1 MTHRPHPSTVD
12 RAATPSAAEI
22 RRRLAGEL
30 ALPSRLGHTLLLL
43 AGLGAAGVT
52 GALLL
57 TEPALPARTRLAF
70 AVMVVVGLAWAALAA
85 WVLARRRVLLAT
97 HRVVAARLA
106 VAVTA
111 LFTAGA
117 VGVAVDAGGAAT
129 GGWAAAGVG
138 VAMLGA
144 ALLLHRQ
151 ARRRVAALARRR
163 DEIARELAARG
174 GRS

>member
-1 MTHRPHPSTVD
+1 MTDRPHPSTVD
-12 RAATPSAAEI
+12 RAAPPSADEI

-106 VAVTA
+106 IAVTT

-117 VGVAVDAGGAAT
+117 AALGASGAP

>member
-1 MTHRPHPSTVD
+1 MTDRPHPSTVD
-12 RAATPSAAEI
+12 RAAPPSADEI

-30 ALPSRLGHTLLLL
+30 ALPSRLGHTLLLV
-43 AGLGAAGVT
+43 AGLGGAGVT

-57 TEPALPARTRLAF
+57 TEPGLPARTRVAF
-70 AVMVVVGLAWAALAA
+70 AVLVLVGLAWAAFAA

-106 VAVTA
+106 IAATA

-117 VGVAVDAGGAAT
+117 VAVAVGPGAP

-144 ALLLHRQ
+144 ALLLHAR

-174 GRS
+174 RPS

>member
-1 MTHRPHPSTVD
+1 MTDRPTSSTAE
-12 RAATPSAAEI
+12 RPTAPSAAEI

-30 ALPSRLGHTLLLL
+30 ALPSRLGHTLLLV
-43 AGLGAAGVT
+43 AGLGGAGVT

-57 TEPALPARTRLAF
+57 TEPALPARTRIAF
-70 AVMVVVGLAWAALAA
+70 AVMVVVGLAWAAFAA

-106 VAVTA
+106 IAVTA

-117 VGVAVDAGGAAT
+117 VAVAVGAGGAP

-144 ALLLHRQ
+144 ALLLHAQ
-151 ARRRVAALARRR
+151 ARRRMAALARRR

>member
-1 MTHRPHPSTVD
+1 MTDRPHPSTAD
-12 RAATPSAAEI
+12 HPAPPSAAEI

-57 TEPALPARTRLAF
+57 TEPALPARTRVAF

-97 HRVVAARLA
+97 HRVAAARLA
-106 VAVTA
+106 IAATA

-117 VGVAVDAGGAAT
+117 AAVATTDDGAR

-138 VAMLGA
+138 AAMLGA

-163 DEIARELAARG
+163 DELARELAARG

>member
-1 MTHRPHPSTVD
+1 MTDRPHPSTVD

-70 AVMVVVGLAWAALAA
+70 AVMAAVGLAWAALAA

-97 HRVVAARLA
+97 HRVAAARLA
-106 VAVTA
+106 VAATA

-117 VGVAVDAGGAAT
+117 VALAPGSGGAS